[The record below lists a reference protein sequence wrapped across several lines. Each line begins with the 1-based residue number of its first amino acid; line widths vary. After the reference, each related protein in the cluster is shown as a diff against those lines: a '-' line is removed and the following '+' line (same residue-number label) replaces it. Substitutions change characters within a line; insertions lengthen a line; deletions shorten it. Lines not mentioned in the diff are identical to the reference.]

1 MLINIIPAK
10 PAGEPIPATGR
21 HAELLLEI
29 MQKAHALIGYAR
41 AEQAGTFDGQGR
53 FWLISDPILSTA
65 KRVGG
70 RTRARRQPPMARR
83 GPPADAR
90 ARKQR
95 RADGMRRLR
104 ARRRN
109 NIEQYLIEIS
119 AREKALA
126 TKFAGL
132 QEGATDKAEIAI
144 RDFRKYKQSDEAHD
158 RELAV
163 REEIESEISRLADKS
178 DELEKLAGV
187 HEEAESAR
195 ELRSS
200 ERRVRD

>member
-1 MLINIIPAK
+1 
-10 PAGEPIPATGR
+10 
-21 HAELLLEI
+21 
-29 MQKAHALIGYAR
+29 
-41 AEQAGTFDGQGR
+41 
-53 FWLISDPILSTA
+53 
-65 KRVGG
+65 
-70 RTRARRQPPMARR
+70 MARR

-200 ERRVRD
+200 ERRVRDIYFSIADIDIRKKLIALHREESRLYIKLSTQDVAVAKASSNADDLRHAESSLADDLEKPMLFSRSEEITGNPS

>member
-1 MLINIIPAK
+1 
-10 PAGEPIPATGR
+10 
-21 HAELLLEI
+21 
-29 MQKAHALIGYAR
+29 
-41 AEQAGTFDGQGR
+41 
-53 FWLISDPILSTA
+53 
-65 KRVGG
+65 
-70 RTRARRQPPMARR
+70 
-83 GPPADAR
+83 
-90 ARKQR
+90 
-95 RADGMRRLR
+95 
-104 ARRRN
+104 
-109 NIEQYLIEIS
+109 
-119 AREKALA
+119 
-126 TKFAGL
+126 L

-200 ERRVRD
+200 ERRVRDIYFSIADIDIRKKLIALHREESRLYIKLSTQDVAVAKASSNADDLRHAESSLADDLEKPMLFSRSEEITGNPS